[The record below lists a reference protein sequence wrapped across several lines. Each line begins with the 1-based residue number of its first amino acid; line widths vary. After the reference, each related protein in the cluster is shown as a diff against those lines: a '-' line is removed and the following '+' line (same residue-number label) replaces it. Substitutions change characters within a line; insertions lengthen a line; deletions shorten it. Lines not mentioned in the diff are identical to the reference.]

1 CSNMVDLPIPGSPP
15 ISTTDP
21 LTSPPPSTRSSSE
34 EPLGWRGVSSV
45 ETSARVFTCAAS
57 PAQWLLR
64 PALPPPTG
72 VVSITVSTSVFQAW
86 HSEHWPAHLLKVAPH
101 SVQPQSR
108 LFFAIVDPVGVRA
121 ALTLPV
127 PIQ

>member
-1 CSNMVDLPIPGSPP
+1 
-15 ISTTDP
+15 TTDP

-64 PALPPPTG
+64 PALLPPTG
-72 VVSITVSTSVFQAW
+72 VVSITVSTSVCQAW
-86 HSEHWPAHLLKVAPH
+86 HSAHWPAHLLKVAPH
-101 SVQPQSR
+101 SVQPERR
-108 LFFAIVDPVGVRA
+108 LFFASVGPGA
-121 ALTLPV
+121 ASPALTIPV
-127 PIQ
+127 AIE